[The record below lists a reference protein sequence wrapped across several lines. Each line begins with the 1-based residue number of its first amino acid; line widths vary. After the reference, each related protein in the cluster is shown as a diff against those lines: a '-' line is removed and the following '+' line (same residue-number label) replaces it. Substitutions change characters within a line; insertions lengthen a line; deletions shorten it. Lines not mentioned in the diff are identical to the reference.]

1 MPYAAP
7 TALRARGTRWSGEP
21 VSVAAVTAAL
31 ALLASLLWGV
41 ADFLGGLASRRLP
54 AVSVV
59 GVSQLVAAVLL
70 VVIAAASRAF
80 GDDIA
85 YLGWA
90 TAAGTVGLVGLACFY
105 SALASGT
112 MGVVAPVASLGVVV
126 PVAVGLVRG
135 EAPTGWQV
143 AGIGIATLG
152 VVLAGGPEVR
162 ATRSA
167 GSRPLLLAAVA
178 AVSFGT
184 VLVLIERASQH
195 SVVMTL
201 LTMRVTVV
209 VLLVTAALA
218 LRRRVGVRRGDLP
231 LIAAIGIGDALAN
244 GAFALASRSGLVS
257 VTGAL
262 ASLYPAVTVL
272 LARQVLRERL
282 APIQT
287 AGVLATLAG
296 ALLLAAG

>member
-1 MPYAAP
+1 MRLGAV
-7 TALRARGTRWSGEP
+7 R
-21 VSVAAVTAAL
+21 VAVVTAGL

-41 ADFLGGLASRRLP
+41 ADFFGGLASRRLP

-70 VVIAAASRAF
+70 LVVAAASGAF
-80 GDDIA
+80 SDNPA
-85 YLGWA
+85 YAGWA
-90 TAAGTVGLVGLACFY
+90 VAAGSAGLLGLSCFY

-112 MGVVAPVASLGVVV
+112 MGVVAPVASLGVVI
-126 PVAVGLVRG
+126 PVAVGLARG
-135 EAPTGWQV
+135 ESPAVWQV
-143 AGIGIATLG
+143 VGIAIATLG

-162 ATRSA
+162 AARSA
-167 GSRPLLLAAVA
+167 GLRPLLLAGVA
-178 AVSFGT
+178 AAAFGT
-184 VLVLIERASQH
+184 VLVLIERGSEH

-201 LTMRVTVV
+201 LTMRLTVV
-209 VLLVTAALA
+209 ALLGVAALA
-218 LRRRVGVRRGDLP
+218 LRRGVGVQLADLP

-244 GAFALASRSGLVS
+244 GAFAVASRSGLVS
-257 VTGAL
+257 VTGVL

-287 AGVLATLAG
+287 FGVLATLAG